1 MTRSGIPV
9 RHGDLMRGVPDL
21 PHRQQGFVLL
31 LLLAVVLSAG
41 ALLLLSG
48 LPRSGGAR
56 WDDLA
61 ETRRAL
67 RDAKAALLSYAIS
80 RSDPDDI
87 GYLPCPDTAYQG
99 PPFDPVGSSNT
110 PCGTMG
116 APSLG
121 LLPWGTLRVAT
132 DHGQGKAPL
141 WYAVSGNHKILPAVR
156 PNAGLPGTLSVDGRT
171 DVVAVVIAPGNALA
185 DQQRTSDRYDVVQ
198 YLEGFNQSAAGPF
211 ETNGAGNDLV
221 ITITRA
227 ELEAL
232 LPP

>member
-1 MTRSGIPV
+1 M
-9 RHGDLMRGVPDL
+9 HGAFDGGP
-21 PHRQQGFVLL
+21 PSRQHGFILL
-31 LLLAVVLSAG
+31 LLLAVILSAS

-67 RDAKAALLSYAIS
+67 QDAKAALLGDAIS
-80 RSDPDDI
+80 RRDPDGI
-87 GYLPCPDTAYQG
+87 YLPCPDTAYEG

-116 APSLG
+116 SPSLG

-156 PNAGLPGTLSVDGRT
+156 PNAGLPGTLSVEGRY

-185 DQQRTSDRYDVVQ
+185 DQQRTGDRHDAAQ
-198 YLEGFNQSAAGPF
+198 YLEGFNQHAAGPF
-211 ETNGAGNDLV
+211 ESHGAGNDLV
-221 ITITRA
+221 IAITRD

-232 LPP
+232 LQP